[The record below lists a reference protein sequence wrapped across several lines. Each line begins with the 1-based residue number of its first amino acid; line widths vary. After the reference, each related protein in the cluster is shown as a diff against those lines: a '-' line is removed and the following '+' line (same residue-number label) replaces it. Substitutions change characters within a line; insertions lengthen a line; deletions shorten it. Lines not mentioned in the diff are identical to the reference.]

1 VLSRRNPPIPQCWGD
16 STDFELIRL
25 GEETVKVGRNLLQA
39 IQDVRNASSV
49 RSSAG
54 FLLWADA
61 LCINQGDN
69 EERSQQVRN
78 MRQIYSRAAEVFC
91 WVGATSD
98 PSALDRVVQN
108 RVLSQHNREI
118 VCDFFSQPYWRRV
131 WIIQEIAVSSNVTLL
146 WVNPGDTVYNR
157 QKRIVE
163 LPWSLVAKFVKYLM
177 RETEGSASE
186 RRELGRLPLHLLE
199 IRDRFMDKREPIH
212 LLDAIEWTIETL
224 STDPRDKIFALLGLC
239 HDGPTFV
246 PVPNYQ
252 QPKKLPEVVNVARQS
267 SISIEDDHVNMRD
280 ILGRHRRGRRGRRG
294 SRGMLK
300 PCALPLDLLK
310 TMVELLGMDI
320 EGVTELE
327 HREENKTSKGT
338 LEGPNGIEIANS
350 SLVR

>member
-1 VLSRRNPPIPQCWGD
+1 V
-16 STDFELIRL
+16 T
-25 GEETVKVGRNLLQA
+25 
-39 IQDVRNASSV
+39 NASSV
-49 RSSAG
+49 RKYRE

-98 PSALDRVVQN
+98 PLALDELFRN
-108 RVLSQHNREI
+108 MNLYIPGSLSPVGQYNREI
-118 VCDFFSQPYWRRV
+118 VRDFFSQQYWRRV
-131 WIIQEIAVSSNVTLL
+131 WIIQEIVVSSNVTFL
-146 WVNPGDTVYNR
+146 WGHWGGLRDTVYNP
-157 QKRIVE
+157 QKPLVE
-163 LPWSLVAKFVKYLM
+163 LSWSLAAKFVKLLM
-177 RETEGSASE
+177 QETEGHASE

-252 QPKKLPEVVNVARQS
+252 QPLETILADMSKMMMRINRSLDLICLRGMRTPGRALPE
-267 SISIEDDHVNMRD
+267 ISTLPSWVPNYPNIWSN
-280 ILGRHRRGRRGRRG
+280 
-294 SRGMLK
+294 GMTIHETRFN
-300 PCALPLDLLK
+300 D
-310 TMVELLGMDI
+310 
-320 EGVTELE
+320 
-327 HREENKTSKGT
+327 
-338 LEGPNGIEIANS
+338 
-350 SLVR
+350 

>member
-1 VLSRRNPPIPQCWGD
+1 V
-16 STDFELIRL
+16 T
-25 GEETVKVGRNLLQA
+25 
-39 IQDVRNASSV
+39 NASSV
-49 RSSAG
+49 RKYRE

-98 PSALDRVVQN
+98 PLALDELFRN
-108 RVLSQHNREI
+108 MNLYIPGSLSPVGQYNREI
-118 VCDFFSQPYWRRV
+118 VRDFFSQQYWRRV
-131 WIIQEIAVSSNVTLL
+131 WIIQEIVVSSNVTFL
-146 WVNPGDTVYNR
+146 WGHWGGLRDTVYNP
-157 QKRIVE
+157 QKPLVE
-163 LPWSLVAKFVKYLM
+163 LSWSLAAKFVKLLM
-177 RETEGSASE
+177 QETEGHASE